1 MTQPRQE
8 KKLNHGPKDHTNFGQ
23 LAYMNRVRK
32 EIILA
37 DEVPPG
43 YVLTTLPNG
52 DVDWLP
58 TGAAAGTVSVFVF
71 RPGGTTSGNV
81 YADWSDLYADLSV
94 VEGLRLVRIDTS
106 LAAAT
111 IPSGTYDLEDVTLV
125 GDPDDQ
131 RTLVSV
137 ADGVTLTNFPR
148 LQDIHFRYL
157 GTSDPLY
164 TVSGSKTLQFIN
176 SCLEASGTEPIIDQT
191 GAGAVLEVLM
201 QDRSEYLTG
210 STTVH
215 SMGTTQSATY
225 LLDEQSGPRANTID
239 GGVGSSL
246 EFCVRDAS
254 ATYGYQTSP
263 TYDGTFTV
271 TRKGKSAN
279 LETLEV
285 VLEFPDSVAPGTAI
299 DIQAGTYIGGGPA
312 TVVGDTITLPRT
324 GAEFAADGA
333 IQVLLN
339 GQNLERGASIGSE
352 EAQWVSTT
360 QLAFSMRIKKGSSIK
375 VVF

>member
-8 KKLNHGPKDHTNFGQ
+8 KKLNHGPKSHTQFGQ
-23 LAYMNRVRK
+23 LAYMSRVRK
-32 EIILA
+32 EVILA
-37 DEVPPG
+37 DDSAPG
-43 YVLTTLPNG
+43 EVLTVLPDG
-52 DVDWLP
+52 TVDWLP
-58 TGAAAGTVSVFVF
+58 VGAASGTVSVFVF
-71 RPGGTTSGNV
+71 RPGGTTAGNV
-81 YADWSDLYADLSV
+81 YATWSELYTDLGSV
-94 VEGLRLVRIDTS
+94 AGPKIVYIDTS

-111 IPSGTYDLEDVTLV
+111 IPSGTYALSEVTIV

-131 RTLVSV
+131 RTLLSV
-137 ADGVTLTNFPR
+137 AEGASFTGFPR

-157 GTSDPLY
+157 GTSAPLY
-164 TVSGSKTLQFIN
+164 TVSGTKTLQFIN
-176 SCLEASGTEPIIDQT
+176 ACLEASGTEQIIDQT
-191 GAGAVLEVLM
+191 GVGATLTVLM

-215 SMGTTQSATY
+215 TMGTTQSATY

-246 EFCVRDAS
+246 DFCVRDPS
-254 ATYGYQTSP
+254 ATYGNQTSP
-263 TYDGTFTV
+263 TYNGTFTV

-279 LETLEV
+279 LDTLEV
-285 VLEFPDSVAPGTAI
+285 VLEFPDTVPIGTAI
-299 DIQAGTYIGGGPA
+299 NIQTGVYVGGGPA
-312 TVVGDTITLPRT
+312 TVVGDTITLPQT
-324 GAEFAADGA
+324 GAAFAADGA

-339 GQNLERGASIGSE
+339 GQNLERGSMLGSE

-360 QLAFSMRIKKGSSIK
+360 QLAFSMKVKKGSSIK